1 VVDRYFAMFGMPP
14 FSSGASV
21 LKLVVLAAFV
31 ASAGVF
37 FGMAKFRGQRGY
49 RALMGLFLI
58 HVTMLAVIDGF
69 KQSFYQVYVEP
80 LWIAVLAVVAVQAWR
95 MWPRARWVVATALA
109 AVLMVQ
115 LSVAAGRWR
124 SNPFGKRFL
133 PAVGFV
139 QANAVSGKSVMASS
153 EMGLKLGFTPALIDD
168 YRLGYRTGKRADLIV
183 MDEAR
188 YQPWIELLA
197 GQDPGNYAYIQRM
210 LREDYR
216 VVYDRP
222 GYRIFQRVAPR

>member
-1 VVDRYFAMFGMPP
+1 
-14 FSSGASV
+14 V
-21 LKLVVLAAFV
+21 LKMTVLGAFV

-58 HVTMLAVIDGF
+58 HVVMLAAIDGF
-69 KQSFYQVYVEP
+69 KQSFYQIYVEP
-80 LWIAVLAVVAVQAWR
+80 LWIAVLAVVVAQAWR
-95 MWPRARWVVATALA
+95 MWPRTRWVLATALA

-115 LSVAAGRWR
+115 LSVTAGRWR
-124 SNPFGKRFL
+124 ANPYGTRFL
-133 PAVGFV
+133 PAVGFL
-139 QANAVSGKSVMASS
+139 QANAASESSVMASS
-153 EMGLKLGFTPALIDD
+153 EMGLKLGFTASLIDD
-168 YRLGYRTGKRADLIV
+168 YRLGYRSGKRADLIV

-188 YQPWIELLA
+188 YQPWIALLA
-197 GQDPGNYAYIQRM
+197 GQDPGNYSFIQRM

-222 GYRIFQRVAPR
+222 GYRIYQRVAPR